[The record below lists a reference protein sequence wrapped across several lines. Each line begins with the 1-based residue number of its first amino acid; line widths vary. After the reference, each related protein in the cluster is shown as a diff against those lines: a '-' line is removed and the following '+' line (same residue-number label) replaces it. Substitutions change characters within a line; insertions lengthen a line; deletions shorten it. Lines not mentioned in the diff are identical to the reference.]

1 MKSLAIALLSA
12 SALLVLS
19 TLAHAGKS
27 DGRLDIYFL
36 DVEGGAST
44 LIVTP
49 AGESLLVD
57 TGNPGTRDPS
67 RILAAA
73 KTAELSKIDYLV
85 ITHFH
90 TDHFGGAAELAK
102 LIPIGTLYDNAD
114 KNENR
119 ANEKPSQAYLDMKV
133 DKRLMINPGDTIPLK
148 QADNA
153 TTKLTIQCLAAR
165 KSFIDA
171 PKDAR
176 PNPFADQAR
185 NKPIDGSDNA
195 NSIVQLLSFGDF
207 RFYDG
212 GDVTWNIE
220 NQLVTPLN
228 RVGTVD
234 VYQVT
239 HHGLAQSNSP
249 ALVKALEPTVAI
261 MNNGTTKGC
270 EPETFATLKATPSIK
285 DLWQLHKNL
294 RPDGTTNNTTP
305 DLIANEDRNCKG
317 NYIKLSISP
326 DSASY
331 TVSIPSTNTTKTYQT
346 RKH

>member
-1 MKSLAIALLSA
+1 MRFPLLAAALALLLSA
-12 SALLVLS
+12 PAL
-19 TLAHAGKS
+19 AGKS
-27 DGRLDIYFL
+27 DGRLDVYFI

-57 TGNPGTRDPS
+57 TGNPGTRDPN
-67 RILAAA
+67 RIVAVA
-73 KTAELSKIDYLV
+73 KTADIQKIDYLV
-85 ITHFH
+85 ITHYH
-90 TDHFGGAAELAK
+90 TDHFGGASELAK

-119 ANEKPSQAYLDMKV
+119 QNEKPSQAYLDMKV
-133 DKRLMINPGDTIPLK
+133 EKRVMINPGDIIPLK

-153 TTKLTIQCLAAR
+153 KAKLTVQCLAAR
-165 KSFIDA
+165 KQLLDVKEA
-171 PKDAR
+171 K

-212 GDVTWNIE
+212 GDVTWNVE
-220 NQLVTPLN
+220 NQMVTPNN

-239 HHGLAQSNSP
+239 HHGLALSNSP

-270 EPETFATLKATPSIK
+270 EPETFATLRATPSIK
-285 DLWQLHKNL
+285 DIWQLHKNL
-294 RPDGTTNNTTP
+294 RPDGATNNTAA
-305 DLIANEDRNCKG
+305 DLIANTDRNCQG
-317 NYIKLSISP
+317 NFIKLSISP
-326 DSASY
+326 EGASY
-331 TVSIPSTNTTKTYQT
+331 TISIPATNITKTYET